1 MEEIMTKTITAIYEN
16 GALHPLMP
24 LDLPE
29 HQRVQLQIIPEKKPT
44 TVENLLQFLESS
56 GLVISPKAST
66 SEVALSEDARR
77 TLSIRLGNALSKP
90 LSMFIIEDRG
100 E

>member
-1 MEEIMTKTITAIYEN
+1 MTKIITAIYEK
-16 GALHPLMP
+16 GAFHPLIP

-29 HQRVQLQIIPEKKPT
+29 HQRVQLQIIPEKKPP
-44 TVENLLQFLESS
+44 TVENLLQFLEST
-56 GLVISPKAST
+56 GLVVSPKTSR
-66 SEVALSEDARR
+66 SEVDLSEEARR